1 MSAARKLHAVKDG
14 ETALIAPVAPESV
27 LDATEHGD
35 SRDVM
40 VTIRRRLAE
49 SIDDPDTPARD
60 LAALSR
66 RLLEVDKT
74 IREIDL
80 AREERERQTATE
92 ATKDE
97 DGLGDI

>member
-1 MSAARKLHAVKDG
+1 MSAARKLRAVKDG
-14 ETALIAPVAPESV
+14 ETASQAPGSV

-40 VTIRRRLAE
+40 AAMRKRLAA
-49 SIDDPDTPARD
+49 SIDDPATPARD

-92 ATKDE
+92 ATEDE

>member
-1 MSAARKLHAVKDG
+1 MSAARKLRAVKDG
-14 ETALIAPVAPESV
+14 ETAPTAPMSV
-27 LDATEHGD
+27 LDATEHGG

-40 VTIRRRLAE
+40 AAMRKRLAA
-49 SIDDPDTPARD
+49 SIDDPSTPARD

-92 ATKDE
+92 ATEDE

>member
-1 MSAARKLHAVKDG
+1 MSAARLRAVKDG
-14 ETALIAPVAPESV
+14 ETAPQAPGSV

-40 VTIRRRLAE
+40 VTLRRRLAA
-49 SIDDPDTPARD
+49 SIDSPETPARD

-66 RLLEVDKT
+66 RLLEVDRT

-80 AREERERQTATE
+80 AREERERQTVTE
-92 ATKDE
+92 ATEDE

>member
-1 MSAARKLHAVKDG
+1 MSAARKLRAVKDG
-14 ETALIAPVAPESV
+14 ETAPTDPMSV

-40 VTIRRRLAE
+40 AAMRKRLAA
-49 SIDDPDTPARD
+49 SIDDPSTPARD

-92 ATKDE
+92 ATEDE

>member
-1 MSAARKLHAVKDG
+1 MGAARKLRAVKDG
-14 ETALIAPVAPESV
+14 ETAPTAPMSV

-35 SRDVM
+35 NRDVM
-40 VTIRRRLAE
+40 VMLRRRLAA
-49 SIDDPDTPARD
+49 SIDAPETPARD

-66 RLLEVDKT
+66 RLLEVDRT

-80 AREERERQTATE
+80 ARAERERQEATE
-92 ATKDE
+92 ATEDE

>member
-1 MSAARKLHAVKDG
+1 MSAARKLRAVKDG
-14 ETALIAPVAPESV
+14 ETAPKTPGSV

-40 VTIRRRLAE
+40 AAMRKRLAA
-49 SIDDPDTPARD
+49 SIDDPSTPARD

-80 AREERERQTATE
+80 AREERERQTVTE
-92 ATKDE
+92 ATEDE

>member
-1 MSAARKLHAVKDG
+1 MSAARKLRAVKDG
-14 ETALIAPVAPESV
+14 EKAPQAPGSV
-27 LDATEHGD
+27 LDATERGD
-35 SRDVM
+35 NRDVM
-40 VTIRRRLAE
+40 VMLRRRLAAAVDAPE
-49 SIDDPDTPARD
+49 TPPRD
-60 LAALSR
+60 LAALTR

-92 ATKDE
+92 ATEDE

>member
-1 MSAARKLHAVKDG
+1 MSAARKLRAVKDG
-14 ETALIAPVAPESV
+14 ETAPKAPAAPASV

-35 SRDVM
+35 NRDVM
-40 VTIRRRLAE
+40 VMLRRRLAA
-49 SIDDPDTPARD
+49 SIDDPATPARD
-60 LAALSR
+60 LAALTR

-92 ATKDE
+92 ATEDE

>member
-1 MSAARKLHAVKDG
+1 MSAARKLRAVKDG
-14 ETALIAPVAPESV
+14 ETAPTAPMSV

-40 VTIRRRLAE
+40 AAMRKRLAA
-49 SIDDPDTPARD
+49 SIDDPATPARD

-80 AREERERQTATE
+80 AREEHERQTATE
-92 ATKDE
+92 ATEDE

>member
-1 MSAARKLHAVKDG
+1 MSAARKLRAVKDG
-14 ETALIAPVAPESV
+14 ETAPTAPMSV

-40 VTIRRRLAE
+40 AAMRKRLAA
-49 SIDDPDTPARD
+49 SIDDPSTPARD

-80 AREERERQTATE
+80 AREECERQTVTE
-92 ATKDE
+92 ATEDE

>member
-1 MSAARKLHAVKDG
+1 MSAARKLRAVKDG
-14 ETALIAPVAPESV
+14 ETVPQAPTAPTSV

-40 VTIRRRLAE
+40 AAMRKRLAA
-49 SIDDPDTPARD
+49 SIDDPSTPARD

-80 AREERERQTATE
+80 AREERERQTVTE
-92 ATKDE
+92 ATEDE

>member
-1 MSAARKLHAVKDG
+1 MSAARKLRAVKDG
-14 ETALIAPVAPESV
+14 ETAPVAPTSV

-35 SRDVM
+35 NRDVM
-40 VTIRRRLAE
+40 VMLRRRLAA
-49 SIDDPDTPARD
+49 SIDDPSTPARD
-60 LAALSR
+60 LAALTR

-92 ATKDE
+92 ATEDE

>member
-1 MSAARKLHAVKDG
+1 MSAARKLRAVKDG
-14 ETALIAPVAPESV
+14 ETAPTAPTSV
-27 LDATEHGD
+27 LDATEHGG

-40 VTIRRRLAE
+40 VTLRRRLAA
-49 SIDDPDTPARD
+49 SIDSPTTPARD

-66 RLLEVDKT
+66 RLLEVDRT

-92 ATKDE
+92 ATEDE

>member
-14 ETALIAPVAPESV
+14 ETAPKAPEGV
-27 LDATEHGD
+27 LGATEHGD

-40 VTIRRRLAE
+40 VAMRRRLAAAVDAPE
-49 SIDDPDTPARD
+49 TPPRD

-92 ATKDE
+92 ATEDE

>member
-1 MSAARKLHAVKDG
+1 MSAARKLRAMKDG
-14 ETALIAPVAPESV
+14 ETAPQASGSV

-40 VTIRRRLAE
+40 AAMRKRLAA
-49 SIDDPDTPARD
+49 SIDDPSTPARD

-92 ATKDE
+92 ATEDE

>member
-1 MSAARKLHAVKDG
+1 MSAARLRAVRDD
-14 ETALIAPVAPESV
+14 ETAPKAPGSV

-40 VTIRRRLAE
+40 AAMRKRLAA
-49 SIDDPDTPARD
+49 SIDDPSTPARD

-80 AREERERQTATE
+80 AREERERQTVAEATE
-92 ATKDE
+92 DE

>member
-1 MSAARKLHAVKDG
+1 MSAARLRAVRDD
-14 ETALIAPVAPESV
+14 ETAPQDPGSV

-40 VTIRRRLAE
+40 VTLRRRLAA
-49 SIDDPDTPARD
+49 SIDDPSTPARD

-80 AREERERQTATE
+80 AREERERQTVTE
-92 ATKDE
+92 ATEDE

>member
-1 MSAARKLHAVKDG
+1 MGAARKLRAVRDD
-14 ETALIAPVAPESV
+14 ETAPQAPVSV

-40 VTIRRRLAE
+40 VTLRRRLAA
-49 SIDDPDTPARD
+49 SIDSPATPARD

-80 AREERERQTATE
+80 AREERDRQTATE
-92 ATKDE
+92 ATEDE

>member
-1 MSAARKLHAVKDG
+1 MGSARKLRAVQDG
-14 ETALIAPVAPESV
+14 ETAPKVPASV
-27 LDATEHGD
+27 LEAVEHGD

-40 VTIRRRLAE
+40 VTLRKRLAAAVD
-49 SIDDPDTPARD
+49 SCTTPTRD

-80 AREERERQTATE
+80 ARVERERRTVIE
-92 ATKDE
+92 AIEDE

>member
-1 MSAARKLHAVKDG
+1 MSAARKLRAVKDG
-14 ETALIAPVAPESV
+14 ETAPQAPTSV

-40 VTIRRRLAE
+40 AAMRKRLAA
-49 SIDDPDTPARD
+49 SIDDPSTPARD

-92 ATKDE
+92 ATEDE

>member
-1 MSAARKLHAVKDG
+1 MSAARKLRAVKDG
-14 ETALIAPVAPESV
+14 ETAPTAPMSV

-40 VTIRRRLAE
+40 AAMRKRLAA
-49 SIDDPDTPARD
+49 SIDDPRTPARD

-80 AREERERQTATE
+80 ARAERERQTATE
-92 ATKDE
+92 ATEDE

>member
-1 MSAARKLHAVKDG
+1 MSAARKLRAVEDG
-14 ETALIAPVAPESV
+14 ETAPRAPGSV
-27 LDATEHGD
+27 LDATERGD
-35 SRDVM
+35 NRDVM
-40 VTIRRRLAE
+40 VMLRRRLAAAVDAPE
-49 SIDDPDTPARD
+49 TPPRD
-60 LAALSR
+60 LAALTR

-92 ATKDE
+92 ATEDE

>member
-1 MSAARKLHAVKDG
+1 MSAARKLRAVKDG
-14 ETALIAPVAPESV
+14 ETAPTAPMSV
-27 LDATEHGD
+27 LDATEYGNN
-35 SRDVM
+35 RDVM
-40 VTIRRRLAE
+40 VALRRRLAAAV
-49 SIDDPDTPARD
+49 SASDTPPRD

-66 RLLEVDKT
+66 RLIEVDKS

-92 ATKDE
+92 ATEDE

>member
-1 MSAARKLHAVKDG
+1 MSAAKKLRAVKDG
-14 ETALIAPVAPESV
+14 ETAPQAPMSV

-40 VTIRRRLAE
+40 AAMRKRLAA
-49 SIDDPDTPARD
+49 SIDDPSTPARD

-80 AREERERQTATE
+80 AREERERQTVTE
-92 ATKDE
+92 ATEDE

>member
-1 MSAARKLHAVKDG
+1 MSAARLRAVKDG
-14 ETALIAPVAPESV
+14 ETAPQASGSV

-40 VTIRRRLAE
+40 AA
-49 SIDDPDTPARD
+49 DDPSTPARD

-92 ATKDE
+92 ATEDE

>member
-1 MSAARKLHAVKDG
+1 MGSARKLRAVQDG
-14 ETALIAPVAPESV
+14 ETAPKAPAAVDAPE
-27 LDATEHGD
+27 
-35 SRDVM
+35 
-40 VTIRRRLAE
+40 
-49 SIDDPDTPARD
+49 TPARD

-80 AREERERQTATE
+80 ARTERERRTVTE
-92 ATKDE
+92 ATEDE

>member
-1 MSAARKLHAVKDG
+1 MSAARKLRAVKDG
-14 ETALIAPVAPESV
+14 ETAPTAPMSV
-27 LDATEHGD
+27 RDATEHGD

-40 VTIRRRLAE
+40 PAMRKRLAA
-49 SIDDPDTPARD
+49 SIDDPSTPARD

-92 ATKDE
+92 ATEDE

>member
-1 MSAARKLHAVKDG
+1 MGSARKLRAVQDG
-14 ETALIAPVAPESV
+14 ETAPKAPASV
-27 LDATEHGD
+27 LEAVEHGD

-40 VTIRRRLAE
+40 VTLRKRLAAAVD
-49 SIDDPDTPARD
+49 SCTTPARD

-80 AREERERQTATE
+80 ARAERERQTVTE
-92 ATKDE
+92 TTEDE

>member
-1 MSAARKLHAVKDG
+1 MSAARKLRAVKDG
-14 ETALIAPVAPESV
+14 ETASQAPTAPTSV

-35 SRDVM
+35 NRDVM
-40 VTIRRRLAE
+40 VMLRRRLAA
-49 SIDDPDTPARD
+49 SIDDPSTPARD
-60 LAALSR
+60 LAALTR

-92 ATKDE
+92 ATEDE

>member
-1 MSAARKLHAVKDG
+1 MSAARKLRAVKDG
-14 ETALIAPVAPESV
+14 ETAPTAPGSV

-35 SRDVM
+35 NRDVM
-40 VTIRRRLAE
+40 VMLRRRLAA
-49 SIDDPDTPARD
+49 SIDDPATPARD
-60 LAALSR
+60 LAALTR

-80 AREERERQTATE
+80 AREERERQTVTE
-92 ATKDE
+92 ATEDE

>member
-1 MSAARKLHAVKDG
+1 MSAARKLRAVKDG
-14 ETALIAPVAPESV
+14 ETAPQAPTSV

-40 VTIRRRLAE
+40 AAMRKRLAA
-49 SIDDPDTPARD
+49 SIDDPSTPARD

-66 RLLEVDKT
+66 RLLEVDRT

-92 ATKDE
+92 ATEDE

>member
-1 MSAARKLHAVKDG
+1 MSAARKLRAVKDG
-14 ETALIAPVAPESV
+14 ETAPTAPTSV

-40 VTIRRRLAE
+40 AAMRKRLAA
-49 SIDDPDTPARD
+49 SIDDPSTPARD

-80 AREERERQTATE
+80 AREERERQTVTE
-92 ATKDE
+92 ATEDE

>member
-14 ETALIAPVAPESV
+14 ETAPMAPTAPASV

-35 SRDVM
+35 RRDVLAA
-40 VTIRRRLAE
+40 IRRRLADAVGTSE
-49 SIDDPDTPARD
+49 TPPRD
-60 LAALSR
+60 LAALTR
-66 RLLEVDKT
+66 RLIEVDRE

-92 ATKDE
+92 TTEDE

>member
-1 MSAARKLHAVKDG
+1 MSAARKLRAVKDG
-14 ETALIAPVAPESV
+14 ETAPTAPMSV
-27 LDATEHGD
+27 LDATECGD
-35 SRDVM
+35 NRDVM
-40 VTIRRRLAE
+40 VTLRRRLAA
-49 SIDDPDTPARD
+49 SIDSPETPARD

-66 RLLEVDKT
+66 RLLEVDRT

-92 ATKDE
+92 ATEDE

>member
-1 MSAARKLHAVKDG
+1 MGSARKLRAVQDG
-14 ETALIAPVAPESV
+14 ETVPKVPESV
-27 LDATEHGD
+27 LEAVEHGD

-40 VTIRRRLAE
+40 VTLRKRLAAAVD
-49 SIDDPDTPARD
+49 SCTTPARD

-80 AREERERQTATE
+80 ARAERERQTVIEATE
-92 ATKDE
+92 DE

>member
-1 MSAARKLHAVKDG
+1 MSA
-14 ETALIAPVAPESV
+14 
-27 LDATEHGD
+27 
-35 SRDVM
+35 
-40 VTIRRRLAE
+40 
-49 SIDDPDTPARD
+49 PDTPPRD

-66 RLLEVDKT
+66 RLIEVDKS

-92 ATKDE
+92 ATEDE

>member
-1 MSAARKLHAVKDG
+1 MSAARKLRAVKDG
-14 ETALIAPVAPESV
+14 EKAPQTPEGV
-27 LDATEHGD
+27 LGATEHGD

-40 VTIRRRLAE
+40 VAMRRRLAAAVDAPE
-49 SIDDPDTPARD
+49 TPPRD

-92 ATKDE
+92 ATEDE

>member
-1 MSAARKLHAVKDG
+1 MSAARKLRAVKDG
-14 ETALIAPVAPESV
+14 ETAPTSV

-40 VTIRRRLAE
+40 AAMRKRLAA
-49 SIDDPDTPARD
+49 SIDDPSTPARD

-80 AREERERQTATE
+80 AREERKRQTATE
-92 ATKDE
+92 ATEDE